1 MASKLKARHSARVVI
16 VLVTALLLLWA
27 SVDARA
33 QGKNTSL
40 TSPNGNSSWEQAI
53 AALQSKVDQMAATIT
68 ALQTAL
74 AAETAAR
81 QSGDTTLETNV
92 NSQAAAQAA
101 AHTTL
106 QGNINAQAAAR
117 QQGDADTLFAAK
129 QYADSIVGGPSEL
142 AAAKQYA
149 DSVVQSEA
157 AARQAADSTLQANIN
172 AEAAARAAADTTLQ
186 NHVDAEAAARQQ
198 GDADT
203 LLGAKQ
209 YADSLSGA
217 AALAAEIAA
226 RQAADT
232 TLQNNINQGDASTLA
247 AANLYT
253 DAAVNTEA
261 AARQAGDAT
270 LQNNIDSIQQTG
282 GGNSGGG
289 SVPQQL
295 LDLAPYLSVQTGTIN
310 GLAGPHVILTGV
322 NLHIRNAQ
330 PVQYDHTPTFP
341 TASYLANGLGNLII
355 GYNDDEGIAGIRSA
369 RTGSHN
375 LIIGDL
381 HMFEASGGFLA
392 GWNNYIGANAS
403 AVSGGYS
410 NGTGDFAA
418 SVSGGFSNWAVGQ
431 GSSVSGGSANV
442 AEAEDSTVT
451 GGNSN
456 HATGNYSSVAGGYSN
471 YAVGFASSVSGGANV
486 SANDDYSTLP

>member
-1 MASKLKARHSARVVI
+1 MASQLNARHSARVV
-16 VLVTALLLLWA
+16 VLVVAALLLLWA

-33 QGKNTSL
+33 QGKNT
-40 TSPNGNSSWEQAI
+40 TSSSTNGNASWEQAI
-53 AALQSKVDQMAATIT
+53 AALQAKVDQQATTI
-68 ALQTAL
+68 AQLQTAL
-74 AAETAAR
+74 ASE
-81 QSGDTTLETNV
+81 
-92 NSQAAAQAA
+92 
-101 AHTTL
+101 
-106 QGNINAQAAAR
+106 AAAR

-129 QYADSIVGGPSEL
+129 QYADGIAGGTSEF

-149 DSVVQSEA
+149 DAAVATAINGEA
-157 AARQAADSTLQANIN
+157 AARIAADNTLQATIN
-172 AEAAARAAADTTLQ
+172 
-186 NHVDAEAAARQQ
+186 AEAAARQQ

-247 AANLYT
+247 AAKLYT
-253 DAAVNTEA
+253 DGAVNTEA
-261 AARQAGDAT
+261 AARMAGDAT
-270 LQNNIDSIQQTG
+270 LQNNIDSIQSTG
-282 GGNSGGG
+282 SGGG
-289 SVPQQL
+289 GGSSSVPQQL
-295 LDLAPYLSVQTGTIN
+295 LDLAGFLSVQTGPIN

-322 NLHIRNAQ
+322 NLHIRNGQ

-341 TASYLANGLGNLII
+341 TASYGANGLGNLVV
-355 GYNDDEGIAGIRSA
+355 GYNDDEAIPSIRDT

-392 GWNNYIGANAS
+392 GWNNYIGANAT

-418 SVSGGFSNWAVGQ
+418 SVSGGFANWAVGQ
-431 GSSVSGGSANV
+431 GSSVSGGSTNV

-456 HATGNYSSVAGGYSN
+456 HATASYSSVAGGYAN
-471 YAVGFASSVSGGANV
+471 YAAGFASSVSGGANV
-486 SANDDYSTLP
+486 TANDDYSTAP